1 MVLSILSPVFHSRK
15 HFYGRMPILLE
26 AAFNYQYSIKDPD
39 AFTHNPKYIIQ
50 ILIDS
55 IEAVGGDVTR
65 YTRP

>member
-1 MVLSILSPVFHSRK
+1 MGLSMLSPVFYSRK
-15 HFYGRMPILLE
+15 HFSSWTSLLLK
-26 AAFNYQYSIKDPD
+26 AAFNYQYSIKDPG

-55 IEAVGGDVTR
+55 IEAVGGDVTM